1 MEIPSSDAVLRG
13 SETFERNEPRDAMYK
28 VATFLVDHFW
38 GCPAKMADGLGVLL
52 LTWNHAHYRYGA
64 FNFGSLENCI
74 TQNMVKLE
82 GYRVRDILT
91 YAPDDKPE
99 IVALFGELMLA
110 LEIAEGR
117 SQGRK
122 SPVAVAKALHLL
134 APGFFPI
141 WDKRIALAY
150 RCDYS
155 NLPTEHYIRFMEIC
169 QNLAQKLQMVVRPA
183 PGKTCLKVID
193 EYNYSR
199 FTKGW
204 VS

>member
-1 MEIPSSDAVLRG
+1 MHITDTVPLISVVLRTALPKIW
-13 SETFERNEPRDAMYK
+13 SNSK
-28 VATFLVDHFW
+28 
-38 GCPAKMADGLGVLL
+38 
-52 LTWNHAHYRYGA
+52 
-64 FNFGSLENCI
+64 
-74 TQNMVKLE
+74 